1 VQTKRWDNR
10 GSQTLFQLGFEKR
23 ILFSRSGAKPKR
35 ACLALPV
42 RSGRTGKFMLP
53 QSMPRCFNPYL
64 PNPSVPRPAPIKSD
78 SVSCCLVNRT
88 PTNLLMPCSS
98 MVTPYRTSAF
108 AIVRLLWVITTNW
121 L

>member
-1 VQTKRWDNR
+1 MQTKRWDNG
-10 GSQTLFQLGFEKR
+10 GSQTL
-23 ILFSRSGAKPKR
+23 SGLALKNASFLPLAAKLKR
-35 ACLALPV
+35 AFLALLV
-42 RSGRTGKFMLP
+42 RSGRAGKFILP
-53 QSMPRCFNPYL
+53 QSMPRRLKPYL
-64 PNPSVPRPAPIKSD
+64 PNPSEPRPAPIKSD